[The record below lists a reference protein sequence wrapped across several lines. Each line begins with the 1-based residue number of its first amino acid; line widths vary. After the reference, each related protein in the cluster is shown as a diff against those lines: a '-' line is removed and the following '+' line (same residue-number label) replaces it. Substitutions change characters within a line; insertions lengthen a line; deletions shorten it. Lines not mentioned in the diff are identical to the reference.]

1 LRAFAI
7 VAGAW
12 ILVVTACASPGSSSS
27 SREVA
32 TSTPDPL
39 ACPDGKPALGGLSNF
54 GAYIGTW
61 QEAHVRDPKSAT
73 AYRLGAAP
81 GRIEVRCSV
90 DDFVIVEEI
99 HPQNQAPAG
108 LALRLALS
116 EIPDD
121 ARKIYDHTHP
131 GCRTLQYASARLAQQ
146 LGDKDRDGHVGFSL
160 ESDGPTYN
168 AAVVTVIRIDVTE
181 VLGGDSR
188 RC

>member
-1 LRAFAI
+1 M
-7 VAGAW
+7 
-12 ILVVTACASPGSSSS
+12 SH
-27 SREVA
+27 EVA

-39 ACPDGKPALGGLSNF
+39 ACQDGKPALGGLANF

-61 QEAHVRDPKSAT
+61 QATHARDPRSAT
-73 AYRLGAAP
+73 GYRLGAAP
-81 GRIEVRCSV
+81 GRIEVRCSL

-99 HPQNQAPAG
+99 RPQNQAPAG

-121 ARKIYDHTHP
+121 ARKIYDHTRR
-131 GCRTLQYASARLAQQ
+131 GCRTLQYASAKLARQ

-168 AAVVTVIRIDVTE
+168 SAVVTVIRIDATD
-181 VLGGDSR
+181 VLGADSR